1 MFKVGDKVRFI
12 ADDYFYIMKGD
23 FDQPYY
29 WKKPFEA
36 SDRLMLGGEYEIE
49 GIEQKLFSR
58 SYKLKNIPFL
68 ISEEGLQLSS
78 DVKLCDFNI
87 GEEVKFNPRCSKK
100 EIKALKL
107 IHPGLKIGERYK
119 VDEIIN
125 EYYIVVILDLNL
137 RSIPL
142 RWIDFER

>member
-12 ADDYFYIMKGD
+12 FDNYFNLIKVD

-58 SYKLKNIPFL
+58 SYKLKNLPFL
-68 ISEEGLQLSS
+68 VSEKRLQLSS

-87 GEEVKFNPRCSKK
+87 GEEVKFNPRCSKR
-100 EIKALKL
+100 EIKYLL
-107 IHPGLKIGERYK
+107 EMHPGLKIGDRYK